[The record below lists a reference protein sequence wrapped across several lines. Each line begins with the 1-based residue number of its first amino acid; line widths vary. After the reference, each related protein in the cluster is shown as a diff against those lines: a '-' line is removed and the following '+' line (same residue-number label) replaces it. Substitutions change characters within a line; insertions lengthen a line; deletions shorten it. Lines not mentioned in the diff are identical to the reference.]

1 MLQQLSDVVR
11 HCYRRA
17 GESRRRAET
26 APNPSTAETYY
37 QLEQG
42 WLRLAESCQLS
53 QRVSAFLQ
61 SVSISKY
68 VVARPATLEWRDIST
83 VPFDCEVEVSTL
95 DDDTRQAH
103 EQDGISPAPDTT
115 KRRSI
120 GRAVG
125 RVPRSGRSAL
135 GPMAVLS
142 GCCER
147 R

>member
-17 GESRRRAET
+17 GESRRRAEI
-26 APNPSTAETYY
+26 APNLSTAETYY

-68 VVARPATLEWRDIST
+68 VVARPAALEWQDIST
-83 VPFDCEVEVSTL
+83 VPFGCEVEVSTI
-95 DDDTRQAH
+95 DDDTYRVFVFPVRRLMTTWVADGVPGSLDIAPTHWRQVMN
-103 EQDGISPAPDTT
+103 
-115 KRRSI
+115 RRW
-120 GRAVG
+120 
-125 RVPRSGRSAL
+125 
-135 GPMAVLS
+135 
-142 GCCER
+142 
-147 R
+147 